1 MVLFIPFRLLFFKE
15 FKKEINNSR
24 SRAWGIGENS
34 LFFRQTLIPLTSFP
48 WDKKFPI
55 VGKIDFFH
63 FFTGGG
69 GLALCRVFGFGRD
82 FHSLLGGFLCVFRS
96 RFVRC
101 LCEKP
106 QKSPCLGADV
116 EEALGGVGG

>member
-1 MVLFIPFRLLFFKE
+1 LFFKG

-69 GLALCRVFGFGRD
+69 GLRCVERSGSVVISTVCWVGFYVFSAAALCVVF
-82 FHSLLGGFLCVFRS
+82 V
-96 RFVRC
+96 
-101 LCEKP
+101 
-106 QKSPCLGADV
+106 KSHKKAPVQGAVVDAV
-116 EEALGGVGG
+116 LMR